1 MNNEKEEQSKKEPDL
16 QWIKDIEEIDKI
28 SELPLD
34 TEESLEEKRLRLIN
48 LFFDNQKE
56 SCVSHDWK
64 VVFMYFINYSV
75 QTQPIGQALIDA
87 FRAGIIWGKYI
98 NELEEVPDK

>member
-1 MNNEKEEQSKKEPDL
+1 MNNEKEEQPKKESDL
-16 QWIKDIEEIDKI
+16 RWVRDIEEIDKI
-28 SELPLD
+28 SDLPSD

-56 SCVSHDWK
+56 SYVSHDWK

-98 NELEEVPDK
+98 NELEEKEEK